1 MDPSR
6 HQEKPGP
13 VELAERISNSLIGLF
28 VTLYSANSDISLYCL
43 QHTVDKISQDPS
55 AWKKMDEAYSMYE
68 EQSNRCRRLWM
79 KLRAASENETSQA
92 NGAGTSSVH
101 GIRPSERSHSPLKY
115 QSEIYDEDE
124 PRVDQREDDTPTIVE
139 IVTPSGPTS
148 SQLAQIPKSTKL
160 SVETTRIPAPS
171 QNSISSLQVISV
183 LPSQILWT
191 QSITSTMACRGDLRP
206 PRTWHHCPLGMIMY
220 DFFLPSR
227 SAYEFPTLP

>member
-139 IVTPSGPTS
+139 IC
-148 SQLAQIPKSTKL
+148 QRA
-160 SVETTRIPAPS
+160 E
-171 QNSISSLQVISV
+171 
-183 LPSQILWT
+183 
-191 QSITSTMACRGDLRP
+191 
-206 PRTWHHCPLGMIMY
+206 
-220 DFFLPSR
+220 FLPLFQTFFTPNFRPR
-227 SAYEFPTLP
+227 SLLYPFLLIIFHPFTTHTS